1 MTIWG
6 KESLFVNKNSHY
18 AEKHSPAQLHTI
30 GWTYVNQP
38 YET

>member
-1 MTIWG
+1 MG
-6 KESLFVNKNSHY
+6 NESLNINNNSQY
-18 AEKHSPAQLHTI
+18 AEKHTPAQLHTI